1 MGQFSMEILLLTG
14 SLLSGNQH
22 SARSV
27 SGFCRF
33 RYLGA
38 SSSNTTDFR
47 APRFLTY
54 FVTMKQ
60 VHQPVVCIGMG

>member
-38 SSSNTTDFR
+38 SSSNTTDF
-47 APRFLTY
+47 
-54 FVTMKQ
+54 
-60 VHQPVVCIGMG
+60 I